1 MALHDLGREDE
12 SASVLQ
18 ELIDLEND
26 NYAEI
31 MAEEP
36 DFVPWPFG
44 FAQLIE
50 KCQSTHLFTR
60 VRF

>member
-31 MAEEP
+31 MADDP
-36 DFVPWPFG
+36 ISCRGLSDSPAHTPG
-44 FAQLIE
+44 RA
-50 KCQSTHLFTR
+50 TR
-60 VRF
+60 MKHSAS